1 MNNYLKISILGVVIS
16 GMVFHEIK
24 PHCFYNQ
31 EGEFKEFG
39 LNNDQ
44 TILPLWLALAII
56 GFFVYSVQILNE
68 GKYIV

>member
-1 MNNYLKISILGVVIS
+1 MNNYLKISILAVVIS
-16 GMVFHEIK
+16 GIVFHETK
-24 PHCFYNQ
+24 PEVFYR

-39 LNNDQ
+39 LNNEQ
-44 TILPLWLALAII
+44 TVLPLWLALVII